1 MAKTPTKKTWTAVAI
16 LGLIATLMGIVALL
30 IDMIQG
36 DPMNWAVLP
45 SIGAG
50 LLVTSLA
57 LAQRK
62 KTKA

>member
-1 MAKTPTKKTWTAVAI
+1 MAETLSRRTWTLAAI
-16 LGLIATLMGIVALL
+16 LGLIATLMGVVALL

-36 DPMNWAVLP
+36 DPMNGAVLP
-45 SIGAG
+45 AIGAG